1 VNGFRIVAP
10 AALYWLLLVPAL
22 SGVLWYGMKRRAEAL
37 NLLGESPDRSW
48 RPGLRAALLLVGC
61 TLIVASLA
69 RPAWNRSPQEV
80 TRRGRD
86 VVFIIDVSRSMLAD
100 DLRPN
105 RLERAKLAVQDA
117 ASRLDGDRVALIAF
131 AGTASVKCPLTID
144 YGFFRMALDELATD
158 SVPRG
163 GSRIGDA
170 VRKSL
175 DEVFDETPSQYRD
188 IILITDG
195 EDQDSNPVEAAQQAA
210 ERGVR
215 LIAIGLGDETKG
227 RRIPVT
233 TGAGRETY
241 LAYQGEE
248 VWSRLDA
255 ATLRQMT
262 EVTPGGR
269 YLNVTTGA
277 IDLADIYSSLIGAA
291 DQRAFE
297 TELVETYDEQFQIL
311 LGLGFLLL
319 CIETIVSARRRSGG
333 EARI

>member
-1 VNGFRIVAP
+1 MNGFRIVAP
-10 AALYWLLLVPAL
+10 FAGYWLLLIPVLAGLLWFGMSRRTRAL
-22 SGVLWYGMKRRAEAL
+22 K
-37 NLLGESPDRSW
+37 LLGEPADTRW
-48 RPGLRAALLLVGC
+48 RQRLRMYILLAAVA
-61 TLIVASLA
+61 LIILSLA
-69 RPAWNRSPQEV
+69 RPAWNRSAQEV

-144 YGFFRMALDELATD
+144 YGFFRMALDELAPD
-158 SVPRG
+158 SVARG

-195 EDQDSNPVEAAQQAA
+195 EDQDSNPVEAAQQAS

-215 LIAIGLGDETKG
+215 LIAIGLGDEDEG
-227 RRIPVT
+227 HRIPIT

-241 LAYQGEE
+241 LSYQGEE
-248 VWSRLDA
+248 VWSKLDA

-262 EVTPGGR
+262 DATPGGH

-277 IDLADIYSSLIGAA
+277 IDLGDIYSSLIGAA
-291 DQRAFE
+291 DQREFE
-297 TELVETYDEQFQIL
+297 TELVESFDEQFQIPL
-311 LGLGFLLL
+311 AVGFALL
-319 CIETIVSARRRSGG
+319 CFETALGVRRRRNT
-333 EARI
+333 EVQA

>member
-1 VNGFRIVAP
+1 MSGFRIVAP
-10 AALYWLLLVPAL
+10 LAFYWLLVLPLIAGL
-22 SGVLWYGMKRRAEAL
+22 LWYGVTRRAHAL
-37 NLLGESPDRSW
+37 KLIGETPGASW
-48 RPGLRAALLLVGC
+48 QGKLRIALLLAGC
-61 TLIVASLA
+61 TLVALSLA
-69 RPAWNRSPQEV
+69 RPAWNQSPQEV

-117 ASRLDGDRVALIAF
+117 AGRLDGDRVALIAF

-144 YGFFRMALDELATD
+144 YGFFRMALDELTPD

-170 VRKSL
+170 IRRSL
-175 DEVFDETPSQYRD
+175 EEVFDESPSQYRD

-195 EDQDSNPVEAAQQAA
+195 EDQDSNPIEAARQAG

-215 LIAIGLGDETKG
+215 LIAIGLGDENQG
-227 RRIPVT
+227 RRIPIT
-233 TGAGRETY
+233 TGAGRETF
-241 LAYQGEE
+241 LSYQGEE

-255 ATLRQMT
+255 DTLRRMT
-262 EVTPGGR
+262 AATPGGH

-277 IDLADIYSSLIGAA
+277 IDLGDIYSTLIGSA

-297 TELVETYDEQFQIL
+297 TELVETFDEQYQIL

-319 CIETIVSARRRSGG
+319 CTETALGRRRRARSG
-333 EARI
+333 ARS